1 MIVLQKNKNIH
12 WLGEVSDIKKLWED
26 TNIAILPSRREG
38 LPKSLLEAASVGR
51 AIIATD
57 VPGCREIA
65 IDKVNAITV
74 PLDNVAE
81 LTNAIIYLAS
91 NDKIRKNRDWENM
104 SGRAISYEE

>member
-1 MIVLQKNKNIH
+1 M
-12 WLGEVSDIKKLWED
+12 
-26 TNIAILPSRREG
+26 
-38 LPKSLLEAASVGR
+38 PKSLLEAASVGR

-57 VPGCREIA
+57 VPGCREMA

-91 NDKIRKNRDWENM
+91 NDKIRKKYGLKSREIVEKDMTEDHIVNKTITLYKKLYMHN
-104 SGRAISYEE
+104 